1 MLPIIQ
7 HPKGLTFKVFVQ
19 PRSSRN
25 QIIGLHGDALK
36 IKLTAP
42 PVNDAANRMCI
53 QYLAKYLTV
62 PRSSLTVISGHH
74 SRTKQILY
82 RCSDKGVSE
91 KALNHLKKS
100 IDSLI
105 NSQKI
110 P

>member
-1 MLPIIQ
+1 MLPITQ
-7 HPKGLTFKVFVQ
+7 HPKGLMFKVFIQ
-19 PRSSRN
+19 PRSSKN

-53 QYLAKYLTV
+53 QYLAKYLKV
-62 PRSSLTVISGHH
+62 PRSSLAVISGHH

-82 RCSDKGVSE
+82 LCGDKEVAE
-91 KALNHLKKS
+91 KELAHLQQS

-105 NSQKI
+105 NSKKI
-110 P
+110 S